1 MKDAAGSRGSTIA
14 HHPHQQPL
22 KPIRRSQEWYRHV
35 RLITVA
41 LTLKPLAEVLVNKVI
56 STRLDGF

>member
-1 MKDAAGSRGSTIA
+1 MKDNAGSRGSNIG

-41 LTLKPLAEVLVNKVI
+41 LTLKPLAEVDK
-56 STRLDGF
+56 